1 MKKRAWLLVVFLALS
16 LLPACALL
24 QNPFPE
30 WTEEAPT
37 DYNAA
42 ITESTAP
49 LSDNA
54 DDVFVDFSPANLPSG
69 AALAQNRESFLA
81 LYSPDQLSQNEIS
94 KKAADV
100 FTDAFFERYTVVVV
114 SANYP
119 YTRCFCCVDSFSVS
133 GTTVTVS
140 LSFHRPFDDPTAED
154 KSLGGHIILI
164 LDKTDPPTETAAA
177 SFTNAKYA
185 SETEINRDVAMG
197 VLFSG
202 GEYEKLAAQKR
213 AQDLATLD
221 KYKP

>member
-1 MKKRAWLLVVFLALS
+1 MKKGAWLLFVFLTLF
-16 LLPACALL
+16 LLPSCALL
-24 QNPFPE
+24 KNPFSV
-30 WTEEAPT
+30 WTEES
-37 DYNAA
+37 AA
-42 ITESTAP
+42 IDTAAVTESSVSLDAV
-49 LSDNA
+49 

-202 GEYEKLAAQKR
+202 GNYEKLAGQKR

>member
-54 DDVFVDFSPANLPSG
+54 DDVFVDFLPVNLPSG
-69 AALAQNRESFLA
+69 AAVVRSREAFLA
-81 LYSPDQLSQNEIS
+81 LYSAEQLEQNEIL
-94 KKAADV
+94 KKAGSV
-100 FTDAFFERYTVVVV
+100 FTDAFFESHSVVAV
-114 SANYP
+114 SAKYP
-119 YTRCFCCVDSFSVS
+119 YPRCFCCVDSFAVS
-133 GTTVTVS
+133 GASVTVS
-140 LSFHRPFDDPTAED
+140 LLFHRAFDDTLDESDGRGGHVLLILGKSDPPAETAE
-154 KSLGGHIILI
+154 
-164 LDKTDPPTETAAA
+164 AR
-177 SFTNAKYA
+177 FVNAEYSSQA
-185 SETEINRDVAMG
+185 EINRDVAMG
-197 VLFSG
+197 ILFSG
-202 GEYEKLAAQKR
+202 GEYEKLAGQKR